1 MSINDTIAELKS
13 GKKKT
18 LIAPSVLSADFTR
31 LKDELQAIEAGG
43 ADWLHVDVMDGDFVP
58 NLTMGMFIV
67 EALKKMTKLPLDV
80 HLMIQRPERYI
91 DQFAKAG
98 AEFLTVHP
106 EAEGYPFGA
115 LDAIKKAGVK
125 AGLALKP
132 ATPVSVVNDYLSY
145 MDMLLIMTVNPGFSG
160 QAFIESVVPKIK
172 AARELLKANGP
183 QRAVEVVVDGG
194 INPQTARI
202 VEKAGATVAVAGH
215 GVFRSPPY
223 EKAIQDIRGRQ
234 RRLE

>member
-1 MSINDTIAELKS
+1 MSIDITIAELKS

-80 HLMIQRPERYI
+80 HLMIQKPERYI
-91 DQFAKAG
+91 EQFAKAG

-106 EAEGYPFGA
+106 EADGYIFGA
-115 LDAIKKAGVK
+115 LDQIKKCGVK

-145 MDMLLIMTVNPGFSG
+145 IDMLLIMTVNPGFSG
-160 QAFIESVVPKIK
+160 QAMKKECLVKYK
-172 AARELLKANGP
+172 EARKLYGNDLLL
-183 QRAVEVVVDGG
+183 EIDGG
-194 INPQTARI
+194 VMPDNCEAVREAGVQVIVAATA
-202 VEKAGATVAVAGH
+202 VFKA
-215 GVFRSPPY
+215 PDY
-223 EKAIQDIRGRQ
+223 KKAITTLRG
-234 RRLE
+234 

>member
-18 LIAPSVLSADFTR
+18 LIAPSVLSADFTK

-106 EAEGYPFGA
+106 EADGYPFGA
-115 LDAIKKAGVK
+115 LDAIKKTGVK

-132 ATPVSVVNDYLSY
+132 ATPVSVVKDYLSY
-145 MDMLLIMTVNPGFSG
+145 IDMLLIMTVNPGFSG
-160 QAFIESVVPKIK
+160 QQMKKECLAKYKE
-172 AARELLKANGP
+172 ARQLYGNDLLL
-183 QRAVEVVVDGG
+183 EIDGG
-194 INPQTARI
+194 VMPENVQEVRDAGVQVIVAATA
-202 VEKAGATVAVAGH
+202 VFKA
-215 GVFRSPPY
+215 PDY
-223 EKAIQDIRGRQ
+223 KKAITTLRG
-234 RRLE
+234 